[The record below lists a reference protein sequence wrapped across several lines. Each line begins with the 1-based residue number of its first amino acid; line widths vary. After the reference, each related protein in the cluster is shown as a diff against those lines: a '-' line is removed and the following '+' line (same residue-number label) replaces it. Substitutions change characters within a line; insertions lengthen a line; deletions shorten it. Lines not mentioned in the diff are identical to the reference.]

1 MPCSANIAARDAATD
16 GPPIMLHM
24 RRCAAG
30 VKSYARWLVLAG
42 WMLAGAGS
50 VRAGVVWTND
60 FHAALVQ
67 ARASDRPILAAFTGS
82 DWCPFCFVLDR
93 EIFAGDA
100 FQRYADANLVL
111 FVADF
116 PRDRQLP
123 RALTRQNW
131 LLHDAYSI
139 EERFPTVLL
148 LNPQGRILA
157 RTGYRPGG
165 AEAYVALLQDLLK
178 QAGWKT
184 NTPTTTTTTMTN
196 QAAAHADTAAGK
208 K

>member
-1 MPCSANIAARDAATD
+1 MV
-16 GPPIMLHM
+16 LHI
-24 RRCAAG
+24 RRRAAG
-30 VKSYARWLVLAG
+30 VKTCARWLLLTA
-42 WMLAGAGS
+42 WMLAGTGS
-50 VRAGVVWTND
+50 LRAGAVWTND

-82 DWCPFCFVLDR
+82 DWCPFCLVLDR
-93 EIFAGDA
+93 EIFGEEA
-100 FQRYADANLVL
+100 FQQYADANLVL

-116 PRDRQLP
+116 PQERVLP
-123 RALTRQNW
+123 RAVARQNR
-131 LLHDAYSI
+131 LLHDTYHI

-148 LNPQGRILA
+148 LNPQGGILA

-184 NTPTTTTTTMTN
+184 NAPTTTTTTTN
-196 QAAAHADTAAGK
+196 QAAAQAAAAAGK